1 MRRRG
6 TTWVAVAVVALLALA
21 LGFAAC
27 GGSSGS
33 GDAGGSTAASLDTP
47 VKGGTLAVTFQGEPT
62 ELDPAIAWEV
72 ESWSIERLTYQT
84 FLTYAS
90 KSGEAGTELVP
101 DLATEVPSADNGGIS
116 ADGLTYTFHLKQGV
130 KFGQPIDT
138 EVTAADFKWSF
149 ERMMKEPLAPATF
162 FYTGIVGAQDFMDGK
177 AKEISGYKVVDPYT
191 VEITLEKPDG
201 AFLMAVSMPFTSVL
215 SREWVKKV
223 GKDIKRKPLGTG
235 PYVITDWTAGQ
246 SISAEKNANW
256 TGDTGQWVDDM
267 EFDFTA
273 NPSTALLRLERGEVD
288 VLGDSIP
295 SADFV
300 RTKND
305 PTWSKFIVSAP
316 QIAWYYT
323 FMNVLEK
330 PFDDQKVR
338 QAVNYAIDTAK
349 IQKLL
354 AGQGQALNQVYPNG
368 MPGYQS
374 DAQFFSYDPE
384 KAKQLLA
391 EAGFPGGF
399 KTTFVTHNVD
409 PFPKL
414 AQAIQADLKA
424 VGINADIK
432 QIDRATYWDYI
443 SLKKSHAAIGL
454 SDWYQDF
461 PDPSDWIGPL
471 FTQPIDGGA
480 NSSFYQN
487 PEVDKLYAE
496 SASELDPATRIGMF
510 QQMQDIIMAD
520 APTAPLYQPT
530 WNGMY
535 GKTTGGYYISPVW
548 IFTFQDYW
556 KTDGK

>member
-1 MRRRG
+1 MRSRG
-6 TTWVAVAVVALLALA
+6 TTSVAVAAVALLALA
-21 LGFAAC
+21 LGLAAC
-27 GGSSGS
+27 GSSSGS
-33 GDAGGSTAASLDTP
+33 GGAGSSTSASSGTP
-47 VKGGTLAVTFQGEPT
+47 VKGGTLTVTFQGEPT

-84 FLTYAS
+84 FLTYTS
-90 KSGEAGTELVP
+90 ESGEAGTELVP

-116 ADGLTYTFHLKQGV
+116 ADGLTYTFHLKQGI
-130 KFGQPIDT
+130 KFGQPIST

-177 AKEISGYKVVDPYT
+177 AKEISGYKVVDDYT

-201 AFLMAVSMPFTSVL
+201 AFLMAMSMPFTSVM
-215 SREWVKKV
+215 SKEWVKKV

-235 PYVITDWTAGQ
+235 PYVITNWTAGQ
-246 SISAEKNANW
+246 SISAEQNANW
-256 TGDTGQWVDDM
+256 TGDTGQWVDNM

-295 SADFV
+295 SADFI

-368 MPGYQS
+368 MPGYQA
-374 DAQFFSYDPE
+374 DAQFYTYDPA

-391 EAGFPGGF
+391 EADFPDGF

-424 VGINADIK
+424 VGIDADIK
-432 QIDRATYWDYI
+432 QLDRATYWDYI

-496 SASELDPATRIGMF
+496 SASELDQATRIGMF

-535 GKTTGGYYISPVW
+535 GETTGGYYINPVW